1 MPPSPAPRSFAP
13 PPTMPDIAAQSRW
26 RWPMPAARSS
36 RHDLA
41 GNTAFIRGAT
51 KAGRRQPAPVANSAS
66 HRSAGGRRRGVG
78 SRGAHQRYSAL
89 RAAGTGRG
97 IFHPDRGL
105 AHPVA
110 IPADDP
116 VDHARRFR
124 RCRDRR
130 HRTGAVVQ
138 SVKMAGIFAAALR
151 HHPAGDAGDRDR
163 AAAPDLPAPADR
175 GDRLRLDRGVLSG
188 AVQHHA
194 RAEFGGSQSGRAVPA
209 LWRLA
214 GADPALSQAAG
225 RVALHAWRVAHRRRP
240 VADRRGGRRNRRG
253 FGRGG
258 VRARL
263 PDCGIQLSPQHSPN
277 VRGAAVALRRGDCHL
292 YAAGTGLASRLA
304 ALARKCAWKGKLM
317 AAAISSEKIDLLVY
331 GPPKPIV
338 DNGFSDQF
346 VLHKFET
353 RGDLDRLTPAVA
365 EKVRGMA
372 VTYNTVRGDK
382 ATLAQFPKLEIIAS
396 FGVGYDHID
405 AAYAAEHN
413 IMVTN
418 TPDVLTEE
426 VADITLGLLIA
437 TLREFVKAD
446 RYLRSGLWTTQQY
459 PLSVGS
465 LRDRKIGMV
474 GMGRIGQAIGRRLE
488 ACRVPIVYHTRK
500 PAEGVSYQH
509 YPDLIEMAKAVDTL
523 VLIVPGGPSTANMI
537 NAEVM
542 KALGPRGVIINV
554 ARGSVV
560 DEPALIAALKNGTIL
575 SAGLDVFANEPNV
588 PDELKAM
595 QNVVLLPH
603 IGSASMVTRNAMDQ
617 LVVDNLKAWF
627 AGKPPLTPVPET
639 PAKDR

>member
-1 MPPSPAPRSFAP
+1 MPAQPGNGNARLIRILLPLVVLAAGVAAWDLVVRVNDIP
-13 PPTMPDIAAQSRW
+13 PYVLPGPGAVFKTLIEDWSILSQSLLTTLWTTLEGFIAAAIGGIALALLFNQSKWLEYSLLPYAIILQVTPVIAIAPLLLIYLPQQTAVIVCAWIVAFFPVLSNTTLGLNSVDRNLAGLFQLYGAS
-26 RWPMPAARSS
+26 RAQTLRYLKLPAA
-36 RHDLA
+36 LPLYP
-41 GNTAFIRGAT
+41 
-51 KAGRRQPAPVANSAS
+51 RR
-66 HRSAGGRRRGVG
+66 
-78 SRGAHQRYSAL
+78 
-89 RAAGTGRG
+89 T
-97 IFHPDRGL
+97 
-105 AHPVA
+105 
-110 IPADDP
+110 
-116 VDHARRFR
+116 
-124 RCRDRR
+124 
-130 HRTGAVVQ
+130 
-138 SVKMAGIFAAALR
+138 
-151 HHPAGDAGDRDR
+151 
-163 AAAPDLPAPADR
+163 
-175 GDRLRLDRGVLSG
+175 
-188 AVQHHA
+188 
-194 RAEFGGSQSGRAVPA
+194 
-209 LWRLA
+209 
-214 GADPALSQAAG
+214 
-225 RVALHAWRVAHRRRP
+225 AHRRRP
-240 VADRRGGRRNRRG
+240 VADRRRGRRNRG
-253 FGRGG
+253 GLGRRR

-263 PDCGIQLSPQHSPN
+263 PNRGIQLSPQHSPN

-292 YAAGTGLASRLA
+292 YAAGAGLASGVA

-331 GPPKPIV
+331 GPHKPIV

-382 ATLAQFPKLEIIAS
+382 ATLAQFPKLEIVAS
-396 FGVGYDHID
+396 FGVGYDHVD

-426 VADITLGLLIA
+426 VADIALGLLIS

-446 RYLRSGLWTTQQY
+446 RYLRSGLWTTQQF

-465 LRDRKIGMV
+465 LRDRKVGMV
-474 GMGRIGQAIGRRLE
+474 GMGRIGQAIGRRLD
-488 ACRVPIVYHTRK
+488 ACRVPVVYHSRN
-500 PAEGVSYQH
+500 PAEGVSYKH

-523 VLIVPGGPSTANMI
+523 VLILPGGASTANMI
-537 NAEVM
+537 NADVM

-560 DEPALIAALKNGTIL
+560 DEQALIAALKSGTIL
-575 SAGLDVFANEPNV
+575 AAGLDVFANEPTV

-603 IGSASMVTRNAMDQ
+603 IGSASVVTRNAMDQ

-627 AGKPPLTPVPET
+627 AGKPPLTPVAET
-639 PAKDR
+639 PAKGPLMMARRHCERSEAIRASSKAGLLRRCARSQ